1 MDAFWWHLNEK
12 LSKTT
17 LFNQGQHQC
26 TELVGCLEPIYGKL
40 TVTWP
45 DGTQSVEKCHRVS
58 YMAAH
63 KAVQEVAYIL

>member
-1 MDAFWWHLNEK
+1 MRNCQKRPFSTRASTSALSWWGAWNMK
-12 LSKTT
+12 
-17 LFNQGQHQC
+17 
-26 TELVGCLEPIYGKL
+26 PIYGKL